1 MSDMLAARLHKIGD
15 PMQLERVPTPEPR
28 PTDVVIQVT
37 ACNIVP
43 NLKNVLAIYA
53 EWFPY
58 LPLPQLPAIFG
69 LDTAGVVSHVG
80 DLVTNVKVG
89 DRVYIN
95 PGISCGGCRACKR
108 GEAPNCAKYTFMG
121 YFSFGKDGQELFDAY
136 PYGGLGEYMTAPQE
150 NCIKLP
156 DTVSFEQGARFG
168 YLGTSYSALKKAQ
181 VGPGKTVLIDGAS
194 GTLGIGGVLNAL
206 AMGATKIFGTG
217 RNAEL
222 LQDVKALAPDRIE
235 VHAVGDG
242 SLKDFVLEHNG
253 GEGVDAVISTL
264 GPGSPKETLLEALS
278 TLARGGVLVDIGGM
292 MEHPEL
298 DLFHMMCSQ
307 NSVIGSLWFTNGEA
321 QEMSDLAGSGALD
334 LSVLE
339 HHVFPLEKI
348 NEALDDG
355 LPARHGGFSN
365 FIITPDQALLGS

>member
-1 MSDMLAARLHKIGD
+1 MSNMLAARLHKIGD

-28 PTDVVIQVT
+28 PTDVVVQVT

-69 LDTAGVVSHVG
+69 LDTAGVVSQVG

-136 PYGGLGEYMTAPQE
+136 PYGGLSEYMTAPQE

-168 YLGTSYSALKKAQ
+168 YLGTAYSALKKAQ

-222 LQDVKALAPDRIE
+222 LQDVKALDPDRIE

-242 SLKDFVLEHNG
+242 SLQDFVLEHNG

-278 TLARGGVLVDIGGM
+278 TLSRGGVLVDIGGM

-339 HHVFPLEKI
+339 HHVFPLQKI

-365 FIITPDQALLGS
+365 FIITPDQSLLS

>member
-1 MSDMLAARLHKIGD
+1 MQDMLAARLHTIGE
-15 PMQLERVPTPEPR
+15 PMQLERVPRPAPR
-28 PTDVVIQVT
+28 PTDVVVKVM

-43 NLKNVLAIYA
+43 NLKNVLATYA

-58 LPLPQLPAIFG
+58 LPLPKLPAIFG
-69 LDTAGVVSHVG
+69 LDTAGIVSEVG
-80 DLVTNVKVG
+80 DQVTNVAVG

-108 GEAPNCAKYTFMG
+108 GEAPNCELYTFMG
-121 YFSFGKDGQELFDAY
+121 YFSFGKDGQRLFDAY
-136 PYGGLGEYMTAPQE
+136 PYGGLAEYMTAPQE
-150 NCIKLP
+150 NLIKLP
-156 DTVSFEQGARFG
+156 DTVTFEQGARFG
-168 YLGTSYSALKKAQ
+168 YLGTAYSALKKAQ

-194 GTLGIGGVLNAL
+194 GTLGLGGVLNAL
-206 AMGATKIFGTG
+206 AMGATKVFGTG
-217 RNAEL
+217 RNADL
-222 LQDVKALAPDRIE
+222 LQDVKALSPERIE

-242 SLKDFVLEHNG
+242 SLRDFVLENNDGH
-253 GEGVDAVISTL
+253 GVDAVISTL

-278 TLARGGVLVDIGGM
+278 TLARGGSLVDIGGM

-339 HHVFPLEKI
+339 NHVFPLEKI
-348 NEALDDG
+348 NQALDEG
-355 LPARHGGFSN
+355 IPNRHGGFTN
-365 FIITPDQALLGS
+365 FIITPDSVLPA

>member
-15 PMQLERVPTPEPR
+15 PMQLERVPTPDPR
-28 PTDVVIQVT
+28 PTDVVVQVT

-69 LDTAGVVSHVG
+69 LDTAGVVSQVG

-108 GEAPNCAKYTFMG
+108 GEAPSCDLYTFMG
-121 YFSFGKDGQELFDAY
+121 YFSFGKDGQKMFDAY

-168 YLGTSYSALKKAQ
+168 YLGTAYSALKKAK

-242 SLKDFVLEHNG
+242 SLRDFVLEHNG
-253 GEGVDAVISTL
+253 GEGVDAVVSTL

-365 FIITPDQALLGS
+365 FIITPDQALMS

>member
-15 PMQLERVPTPEPR
+15 PMKLERVPTPEPR
-28 PTDVVIQVT
+28 PTDVVVKVT

-58 LPLPQLPAIFG
+58 LPLPKLPAIFG
-69 LDTAGVVSHVG
+69 LDTAGVVSQVG
-80 DLVTNVKVG
+80 ELVTNVKVG

-168 YLGTSYSALKKAQ
+168 YLGTAYSALKKAQ

-217 RNAEL
+217 RNKEL
-222 LQDVKALAPDRIE
+222 LVDVKALAPDRIE

-242 SLKDFVLEHNG
+242 SLNDFVREHNG

-365 FIITPDQALLGS
+365 FIITPDQSLLS

>member
-15 PMQLERVPTPEPR
+15 PMKLERVPTPEPR
-28 PTDVVIQVT
+28 PTDVVVQVT

-58 LPLPQLPAIFG
+58 LPLPKLPAIFG
-69 LDTAGVVSHVG
+69 LDTAGVVSEVG
-80 DLVTNVKVG
+80 DLVTDVKVG

-121 YFSFGKDGQELFDAY
+121 YFSFGKDGQQLFDAY

-168 YLGTSYSALKKAQ
+168 YLGTAYSALKKAR

-194 GTLGIGGVLNAL
+194 GTLGLGGVLNAL

-217 RNAEL
+217 RNKEL
-222 LQDVKALAPDRIE
+222 LADVKALAQDRIE

-242 SLKDFVLEHNG
+242 SLNDFVREHNG

-365 FIITPDQALLGS
+365 FIITPDQSLLGT

>member
-28 PTDVVIQVT
+28 PTDVVVQVT

-69 LDTAGVVSHVG
+69 LDTAGVVSQVG

-121 YFSFGKDGQELFDAY
+121 YFSFGQDGQELFDAY

-168 YLGTSYSALKKAQ
+168 YLGTAYSALKKAQ

-339 HHVFPLEKI
+339 HHVFPLDKI

-365 FIITPDQALLGS
+365 FIITPDQALLS

>member
-15 PMQLERVPTPEPR
+15 PMTLERVPTPEPR
-28 PTDVVIQVT
+28 PTDVVVQVT

-58 LPLPQLPAIFG
+58 LPLPKLPAIFG
-69 LDTAGVVSHVG
+69 LDTAGVVSQVG
-80 DLVTNVKVG
+80 GLVTHVKVG

-108 GEAPNCAKYTFMG
+108 GEAPACDRYTFMG
-121 YFSFGKDGQELFDAY
+121 YFSFGKDGQQLFDAY
-136 PYGGLGEYMTAPQE
+136 PYGGLGEYMTTPQE

-168 YLGTSYSALKKAQ
+168 YLGTAYSALKKAQ
-181 VGPGKTVLIDGAS
+181 VGPGRTVLIDGCS

-217 RNAEL
+217 RNKEL
-222 LQDVKALAPDRIE
+222 LADVKALAPDRIE

-242 SLKDFVLEHNG
+242 PLKDFVLEHND

-264 GPGSPKETLLEALS
+264 GPGSPKETLLESLS
-278 TLARGGVLVDIGGM
+278 TLSRGGVLVDIGGM

-298 DLFHMMCSQ
+298 DLFHLMCNQ
-307 NSVIGSLWFTNGEA
+307 QSVIGSLWFTNNEA
-321 QEMSDLAGSGALD
+321 QEMSELAGSGALD

-365 FIITPDQALLGS
+365 FIITPDHALLGS

>member
-1 MSDMLAARLHKIGD
+1 MPDMLAARLHKIGD
-15 PMQLERVPTPEPR
+15 PMKLERVPAPEPR
-28 PTDVVIQVT
+28 PTDVVVKVT

-69 LDTAGVVSHVG
+69 LDTAGVVSQVG

-95 PGISCGGCRACKR
+95 PGISCGACRACKR
-108 GEAPNCAKYTFMG
+108 GEAPACDKYTFMG
-121 YFSFGKDGQELFDAY
+121 YFSFGQDGQQLFDAY
-136 PYGGLGEYMTAPQE
+136 PYGGLGEYLTAPQE
-150 NCIKLP
+150 NCIKLS

-168 YLGTSYSALKKAQ
+168 YLGTSYSALKKAG
-181 VGPGKTVLIDGAS
+181 VGPGKTVLIDGCS

-206 AMGATKIFGTG
+206 AMGATKVYGTG
-217 RNAEL
+217 RNKEL
-222 LQDVKALAPDRIE
+222 LADVKALAPERIE
-235 VHAVGDG
+235 VHAIGDG
-242 SLKDFVLEHNG
+242 SLNDFVRAHND
-253 GEGVDAVISTL
+253 GEGVDVAISTL
-264 GPGSPKETLLEALS
+264 GPGSPKETLLEALA
-278 TLARGGVLVDIGGM
+278 TLARGGTLVDIGGM

-298 DLFHMMCSQ
+298 DLFHLMCNQ
-307 NSVIGSLWFTNGEA
+307 QSVVGSLWFTNGEA

-365 FIITPDQALLGS
+365 FIITPDPSLLG

>member
-28 PTDVVIQVT
+28 PTDVVVQVT

-69 LDTAGVVSHVG
+69 LDTAGIVSAVG
-80 DLVTNVKVG
+80 DQVTDVAVG

-108 GEAPNCAKYTFMG
+108 GEAPNCDEVHVHGLLLLRQGRPAALRRLPLRRPRRVHDRTPG
-121 YFSFGKDGQELFDAY
+121 EL
-136 PYGGLGEYMTAPQE
+136 
-150 NCIKLP
+150 IKLP
-156 DTVSFEQGARFG
+156 DSVSFEQGARFG
-168 YLGTSYSALKKAQ
+168 YLGTAYSALKKAE

-194 GTLGIGGVLNAL
+194 GTLGLGGVLNAL

-222 LQDVKALAPDRIE
+222 LQDVKALAPGPHRGPRRRRRVPE
-235 VHAVGDG
+235 GLRPRAQRQAKVSTPSSPRSVPAPRRRP
-242 SLKDFVLEHNG
+242 SWRPSPRCLE
-253 GEGVDAVISTL
+253 
-264 GPGSPKETLLEALS
+264 EAS
-278 TLARGGVLVDIGGM
+278 
-292 MEHPEL
+292 
-298 DLFHMMCSQ
+298 S
-307 NSVIGSLWFTNGEA
+307 
-321 QEMSDLAGSGALD
+321 
-334 LSVLE
+334 
-339 HHVFPLEKI
+339 
-348 NEALDDG
+348 
-355 LPARHGGFSN
+355 
-365 FIITPDQALLGS
+365 

>member
-28 PTDVVIQVT
+28 PTDVVVQVT

-69 LDTAGVVSHVG
+69 LDTAGVVSRVG

-121 YFSFGKDGQELFDAY
+121 YFSFGKDGQQLFDAY

-156 DTVSFEQGARFG
+156 ENVSFEQGARFG
-168 YLGTSYSALKKAQ
+168 YLGTAYSALKKAK

-217 RNAEL
+217 RNKEL

-264 GPGSPKETLLEALS
+264 GPGSPKETLLESLATLS
-278 TLARGGVLVDIGGM
+278 RGGVLVDIGGM

-365 FIITPDQALLGS
+365 FIITPDQSLLG

>member
-58 LPLPQLPAIFG
+58 LPLPELPAIFG
-69 LDTAGVVSHVG
+69 LDTAGVVSEVG
-80 DLVTNVKVG
+80 SHVTNVKVG

-95 PGISCGGCRACKR
+95 PGVSCGGCRACKR
-108 GEAPNCAKYTFMG
+108 GEGPNCDLYTFMG
-121 YFSFGKDGQELFDAY
+121 YFSFGKDGQKMFDAY

-168 YLGTSYSALKKAQ
+168 YLGTAYSALKKAD
-181 VGPGKTVLIDGAS
+181 VRPGKTVLIDGCS
-194 GTLGIGGVLNAL
+194 GTLGLGGVLNAL

-217 RNAEL
+217 RNKEL

-242 SLKDFVLEHNG
+242 SLNDFVREHNG

-365 FIITPDQALLGS
+365 FIITPDQELLS

>member
-1 MSDMLAARLHKIGD
+1 
-15 PMQLERVPTPEPR
+15 
-28 PTDVVIQVT
+28 
-37 ACNIVP
+37 
-43 NLKNVLAIYA
+43 
-53 EWFPY
+53 
-58 LPLPQLPAIFG
+58 
-69 LDTAGVVSHVG
+69 
-80 DLVTNVKVG
+80 
-89 DRVYIN
+89 
-95 PGISCGGCRACKR
+95 
-108 GEAPNCAKYTFMG
+108 MG
-121 YFSFGKDGQELFDAY
+121 YFSFGEDGQRLFDAY

-168 YLGTSYSALKKAQ
+168 YLGTAYSALKKAK

-194 GTLGIGGVLNAL
+194 
-206 AMGATKIFGTG
+206 
-217 RNAEL
+217 RHPRHRRRP
-222 LQDVKALAPDRIE
+222 QRP
-235 VHAVGDG
+235 GDG
-242 SLKDFVLEHNG
+242 RDQDLRYRPQRRAPRRREGPRPGPHRGPRRSATVLKDFVLEHNG

-365 FIITPDQALLGS
+365 FIITPDQSLLS

>member
-15 PMQLERVPTPEPR
+15 PMKLERVPAPEPR
-28 PTDVVIQVT
+28 PTDVVVQVT

-69 LDTAGVVSHVG
+69 LDTAGVVSQVG
-80 DLVTNVKVG
+80 GLVTNVKVG
-89 DRVYIN
+89 DRVYVN

-108 GEAPNCAKYTFMG
+108 GEAPACDRYTFMG
-121 YFSFGKDGQELFDAY
+121 YFSFGKDGQQLFDAY
-136 PYGGLGEYMTAPQE
+136 PYGGLGEYMTTPQE

-156 DTVSFEQGARFG
+156 DAVSFEQGARFG
-168 YLGTSYSALKKAQ
+168 YLGTAYSALKKAH
-181 VGPGKTVLIDGAS
+181 VGPGKTVLIDGCS

-206 AMGATKIFGTG
+206 AMGATRIFGTG
-217 RNAEL
+217 RNKEL

-235 VHAVGDG
+235 VHAIGEG
-242 SLKDFVLEHNG
+242 SLADFVRENNG
-253 GEGVDAVISTL
+253 GEGVDVVISTL

-278 TLARGGVLVDIGGM
+278 TLSRGGVLVDIGGM

-298 DLFHMMCSQ
+298 DLFHLMCNQ
-307 NSVIGSLWFTNGEA
+307 QSVLGSLWFTNGEA

-365 FIITPDQALLGS
+365 FIITPDQELLGT

>member
-1 MSDMLAARLHKIGD
+1 
-15 PMQLERVPTPEPR
+15 
-28 PTDVVIQVT
+28 
-37 ACNIVP
+37 
-43 NLKNVLAIYA
+43 
-53 EWFPY
+53 
-58 LPLPQLPAIFG
+58 
-69 LDTAGVVSHVG
+69 
-80 DLVTNVKVG
+80 
-89 DRVYIN
+89 
-95 PGISCGGCRACKR
+95 
-108 GEAPNCAKYTFMG
+108 
-121 YFSFGKDGQELFDAY
+121 
-136 PYGGLGEYMTAPQE
+136 MTGPQE
-150 NCIKLP
+150 NLIKLP

-168 YLGTSYSALKKAQ
+168 YLGTSYSALKKAK
-181 VGPGKTVLIDGAS
+181 VGPGKTVLVDGAS
-194 GTLGIGGVLNAL
+194 GTLGLGGVLNAL

-222 LQDVKALAPDRIE
+222 LQDVKALAPARIE

-242 SLKDFVLEHNG
+242 SLKDFVLERNG

-278 TLARGGVLVDIGGM
+278 TLSRGGILVDIGGM

-339 HHVFPLEKI
+339 HHVFPLDKI

-355 LPARHGGFSN
+355 LPARHGGFSH
-365 FIITPDQALLGS
+365 FIITPAQALLGSGAPRAGPGPAGGGLDTSVVEGLSVPFTIRPS

>member
-15 PMQLERVPTPEPR
+15 PMKLERVPTPEPR
-28 PTDVVIQVT
+28 PTDVVVQVT

-69 LDTAGVVSHVG
+69 LDTAGVVSQVG
-80 DLVTNVKVG
+80 DLVTDVKVG

-108 GEAPNCAKYTFMG
+108 GEAPACDKYTFMG
-121 YFSFGKDGQELFDAY
+121 YFSFGKDGQQLFDAY

-150 NCIKLP
+150 NCINLP
-156 DTVSFEQGARFG
+156 DTVSFEQGARYG
-168 YLGTSYSALKKAQ
+168 YLGTSYSALKKAK

-217 RNAEL
+217 RNKEL
-222 LQDVKALAPDRIE
+222 LQDVRALAPDRIE

-242 SLKDFVLEHNG
+242 SLNDFVRQHNG

-298 DLFHMMCSQ
+298 DLFHLMCNQ
-307 NSVIGSLWFTNGEA
+307 QSVSGSLWFTNGEA

-339 HHVFPLEKI
+339 HHVFPLDKI

>member
-1 MSDMLAARLHKIGD
+1 MQDMLAARLHTIGE
-15 PMQLERVPTPEPR
+15 PMQLERVPRPAPR
-28 PTDVVIQVT
+28 STDVVVKVM

-43 NLKNVLAIYA
+43 NLKNVLATYA

-58 LPLPQLPAIFG
+58 LPLPKLPAIFG
-69 LDTAGVVSHVG
+69 LDTAGVVSEVG
-80 DLVTNVKVG
+80 DQVTNVAVG

-108 GEAPNCAKYTFMG
+108 GEAPNCELYTFMG
-121 YFSFGKDGQELFDAY
+121 YFSFGKDGQRLFDAY
-136 PYGGLGEYMTAPQE
+136 PYGGLAEYMTAPQE
-150 NCIKLP
+150 NLIKLP
-156 DTVSFEQGARFG
+156 DTVTFEQGARFG

-194 GTLGIGGVLNAL
+194 GTLGLGGVLNAL
-206 AMGATKIFGTG
+206 AMGATKVFGTG
-217 RNAEL
+217 RNADL
-222 LQDVKALAPDRIE
+222 LQDVKALSPDRIE
-235 VHAVGDG
+235 VHAVGNG
-242 SLKDFVLEHNG
+242 SLRDFVLENNDGH
-253 GEGVDAVISTL
+253 GVDAVISTL
-264 GPGSPKETLLEALS
+264 GPGAPKETLLEALAS
-278 TLARGGVLVDIGGM
+278 LARGGSLVDIGGM

-339 HHVFPLEKI
+339 NHVFPLEKV
-348 NEALDDG
+348 NQALDEG
-355 LPARHGGFSN
+355 IPNRHGGFTN
-365 FIITPDQALLGS
+365 FIIAPDPVLPA

>member
-1 MSDMLAARLHKIGD
+1 MQDMLAARLHTIGE
-15 PMQLERVPTPEPR
+15 PMQLERVPLPEPR
-28 PTDVVIQVT
+28 STDVVVKVM

-43 NLKNVLAIYA
+43 NLKNVLATYA

-58 LPLPQLPAIFG
+58 LPLPKLPAIFG
-69 LDTAGVVSHVG
+69 LDTAGVVSQVG
-80 DLVTNVKVG
+80 DQVTNVAVG

-108 GEAPNCAKYTFMG
+108 GEAPNCELYTFMG
-121 YFSFGKDGQELFDAY
+121 YFSFGKDGQKLFDAY
-136 PYGGLGEYMTAPQE
+136 PYGGLGEYTTAPQE
-150 NCIKLP
+150 NLIKLP
-156 DTVSFEQGARFG
+156 DSVTFEQGARFG
-168 YLGTSYSALKKAQ
+168 YLGTAYSALKKAQ

-217 RNAEL
+217 RNADL

-242 SLKDFVLEHNG
+242 SLRDFVLEHNDG
-253 GEGVDAVISTL
+253 NGVDAVISTL

-278 TLARGGVLVDIGGM
+278 TLSRGGSLVDIGGM

-339 HHVFPLEKI
+339 NHVFPLEKI

-355 LPARHGGFSN
+355 IPNRHGGFTN
-365 FIITPDQALLGS
+365 FIISPDPARVA

>member
-1 MSDMLAARLHKIGD
+1 MNDMLAARLHKIGD
-15 PMQLERVPTPEPR
+15 PMQLERVPAPEPR
-28 PTDVVIQVT
+28 STDVVVQVT

-58 LPLPQLPAIFG
+58 LPLPKLPAIFG
-69 LDTAGVVSHVG
+69 LDTAGIVAQVG
-80 DLVTNVKVG
+80 AEVTDVEVG

-95 PGISCGGCRACKR
+95 PGVSCGGCRACRR
-108 GEAPNCAKYTFMG
+108 GEAPNCDSYTFMG
-121 YFSFGKDGQELFDAY
+121 YFSFGADGQRLFDAY
-136 PYGGLGEYMTAPQE
+136 PYGGLGEYMTAPQA
-150 NCIKLP
+150 NLIKLP
-156 DTVSFEQGARFG
+156 DSVSFEQGARFG
-168 YLGTSYSALKKAQ
+168 YLGTSYSALKKARI
-181 VGPGKTVLIDGAS
+181 GPGKTVLVDGIS
-194 GTLGIGGVLNAL
+194 GTLGIGGALNAL

-222 LQDVKALAPDRIE
+222 LQDVKALAPGRIE
-235 VHAVGDG
+235 VHATGDG
-242 SLKDFVLEHNG
+242 SLRDFVLENNG

-307 NSVIGSLWFTNGEA
+307 QSIIGSLWFTNGEA
-321 QEMSDLAGSGALD
+321 QEMADLAGSGALD

-339 HHVFPLEKI
+339 HHVFPLDKV
-348 NEALDDG
+348 NEALDEG
-355 LPARHGGFSN
+355 IPNRHGGFTN
-365 FIITPDQALLGS
+365 FIITPNPALLGG

>member
-15 PMQLERVPTPEPR
+15 PMKLERVPTPEPR
-28 PTDVVIQVT
+28 PTDVVVQVT

-58 LPLPQLPAIFG
+58 LPLPKLPAIFG
-69 LDTAGVVSHVG
+69 LDTAGVVSEVG
-80 DLVTNVKVG
+80 DLVTDVKVG

-121 YFSFGKDGQELFDAY
+121 YFSFGKDGQQLFDAY

-168 YLGTSYSALKKAQ
+168 YLGTAYSALKKAQ

-194 GTLGIGGVLNAL
+194 GTLGLGGVLNAL

-217 RNAEL
+217 RNKEL
-222 LQDVKALAPDRIE
+222 LADVKALAPDRIE

-242 SLKDFVLEHNG
+242 SLNDFVREHNG

-339 HHVFPLEKI
+339 HHVFPLDKI

-365 FIITPDQALLGS
+365 FIITPEQALLGT

>member
-1 MSDMLAARLHKIGD
+1 
-15 PMQLERVPTPEPR
+15 
-28 PTDVVIQVT
+28 
-37 ACNIVP
+37 
-43 NLKNVLAIYA
+43 
-53 EWFPY
+53 
-58 LPLPQLPAIFG
+58 
-69 LDTAGVVSHVG
+69 
-80 DLVTNVKVG
+80 
-89 DRVYIN
+89 
-95 PGISCGGCRACKR
+95 
-108 GEAPNCAKYTFMG
+108 MG
-121 YFSFGKDGQELFDAY
+121 YFSFGKDGQQLFDAY

-168 YLGTSYSALKKAQ
+168 YLGTAYSALKKAQ
-181 VGPGKTVLIDGAS
+181 VGPGKTVLIDGCS

-298 DLFHMMCSQ
+298 DLFHLMCNQ
-307 NSVIGSLWFTNGEA
+307 KSVSAASGSPTAKPRRCPTSPAPAPSTSPSSSTTCSRWRRSTRPSTTASPPATAASPTSSSPRTSPSWAEQRKA
-321 QEMSDLAGSGALD
+321 QG
-334 LSVLE
+334 
-339 HHVFPLEKI
+339 P
-348 NEALDDG
+348 
-355 LPARHGGFSN
+355 
-365 FIITPDQALLGS
+365 

>member
-1 MSDMLAARLHKIGD
+1 MQDMLAARLHTIGE
-15 PMQLERVPTPEPR
+15 PMVLERVPLPEPR
-28 PTDVVIQVT
+28 PTDVVVKVM

-43 NLKNVLAIYA
+43 NLKNVLATYA

-58 LPLPQLPAIFG
+58 LPLPKLPAIFG
-69 LDTAGVVSHVG
+69 LDTAGVVSQVG
-80 DLVTNVKVG
+80 DQVTDVAVG

-108 GEAPNCAKYTFMG
+108 GEAPNCELYTFMG
-121 YFSFGKDGQELFDAY
+121 YFSFGKDGQKLFDAY

-150 NCIKLP
+150 NLIKLP
-156 DTVSFEQGARFG
+156 DTVTFEQGARFG
-168 YLGTSYSALKKAQ
+168 YLGTAYSALKKAQ
-181 VGPGKTVLIDGAS
+181 VGPGMTVLIDGAS

-217 RNAEL
+217 RNADL

-242 SLKDFVLEHNG
+242 SLRDFVLEKNG
-253 GEGVDAVISTL
+253 GHGVDAVISTL
-264 GPGSPKETLLEALS
+264 GPGSPKETLLESLS
-278 TLARGGVLVDIGGM
+278 TLSRGGKLVDIGGM

-339 HHVFPLEKI
+339 NHVFPLEKI
-348 NEALDDG
+348 NEALDEG
-355 LPARHGGFSN
+355 IPNRHGGFTN
-365 FIITPDQALLGS
+365 FIITPDPTLLA

>member
-1 MSDMLAARLHKIGD
+1 MPDMLAARLHTIGD
-15 PMQLERVPTPEPR
+15 PMKLERVPTPSPR
-28 PTDVVIQVT
+28 PTDVVVQVT

-43 NLKNVLAIYA
+43 NLKNVLATYA

-69 LDTAGVVSHVG
+69 LDTAGVVSQVG
-80 DLVTNVKVG
+80 DLVTDVKVG

-121 YFSFGKDGQELFDAY
+121 YFSFSKDGQELFDAY

-168 YLGTSYSALKKAQ
+168 YLGTAYSALKKAQ

-206 AMGATKIFGTG
+206 AMGATRIFGTG
-217 RNAEL
+217 RNKEL
-222 LQDVKALAPDRIE
+222 LADVKALAPDRIE

-242 SLKDFVLEHNG
+242 SLRDFVLEHNG

-264 GPGSPKETLLEALS
+264 GPGSPKETLIEALA

-307 NSVIGSLWFTNGEA
+307 NSVVGSLWFTNGEA

-339 HHVFPLEKI
+339 HHVFPLDKI

-365 FIITPDQALLGS
+365 FIITPDQTLLS

>member
-1 MSDMLAARLHKIGD
+1 MSEMLAARLHKIGD
-15 PMQLERVPTPEPR
+15 PMKLERVPTPEPR
-28 PTDVVIQVT
+28 PTDVVVQVT

-69 LDTAGVVSHVG
+69 LDTAGVVSQVG

-108 GEAPNCAKYTFMG
+108 GEAPNCATYTFMG
-121 YFSFGKDGQELFDAY
+121 YFSFGKDGQQLFDAY

-168 YLGTSYSALKKAQ
+168 YLGTAYSALKKAQ

-242 SLKDFVLEHNG
+242 SLKDFVLGHNG

-365 FIITPDQALLGS
+365 FIITPDQSLLG

>member
-1 MSDMLAARLHKIGD
+1 MQDMLAARVHEIGQ
-15 PMQLERVPTPEPR
+15 PMQLDRVAVPEPR
-28 PTDVVIQVT
+28 PTDVVVQVA

-58 LPLPQLPAIFG
+58 LPLPKLPAIFG
-69 LDTAGVVSHVG
+69 LDTAGVVAAVGSHVT
-80 DLVTNVKVG
+80 DIKVG
-89 DRVYIN
+89 DRVYVN
-95 PGISCGGCRACKR
+95 PGIACGSCRACQR
-108 GEAPNCAKYTFMG
+108 GEEPSCDQYTFMG
-121 YFSFGKDGQELFDAY
+121 YFSFSEDGQQLFDAY
-136 PYGGLGEYMTAPQE
+136 PYGGLGEYMTAPQA
-150 NCIKLP
+150 NLIKLP
-156 DTVSFEQGARFG
+156 DSVSFEQGARFG
-168 YLGTSYSALKKAQ
+168 YLGTAYSALKKAK

-222 LQDVKALAPDRIE
+222 LQDVKALSPNRIE

-242 SLKDFVLEHNG
+242 SLRDFVLANNDG
-253 GEGVDAVISTL
+253 RGVDAVISTL

-278 TLARGGVLVDIGGM
+278 TLSRGGSLVDIGGM

-307 NSVIGSLWFTNGEA
+307 NSVIGSLWFTNGEG
-321 QEMSDLAGSGALD
+321 QEMADLAGSGALD

-339 HHVFPLEKI
+339 HAVFPLEKV

-355 LPARHGGFSN
+355 IPNRHGGFTN
-365 FIITPDQALLGS
+365 FIITPAPDLLG